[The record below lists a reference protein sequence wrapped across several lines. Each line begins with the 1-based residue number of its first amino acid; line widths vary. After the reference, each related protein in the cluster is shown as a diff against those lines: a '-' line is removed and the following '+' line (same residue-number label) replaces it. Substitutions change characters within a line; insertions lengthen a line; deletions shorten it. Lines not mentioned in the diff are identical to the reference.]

1 MKNVAEV
8 NSEDILTE
16 LNNLEYNDEDL
27 KLLDDEDIRPIN
39 NSSNDD
45 LSDFYMDYKEEP
57 KEQPKIDAYTEKEIV
72 SNPAPVGVK
81 PVEKKVEEK
90 TVESKN
96 SSVDDYLNRTTPQP
110 NIKNEKKETINNPLI
125 NRANEQAYYNK
136 PASQPTYKNQG
147 TTENDLGQLLDK
159 VSNNVKGASEIFN
172 RNNAIRKRIEEK
184 YNELVRLQEQHE
196 QNKKNDYAEINSYKE
211 EVYTKLQQKK
221 ADIEKDLTDLRVNQE
236 KFDKE
241 KKTFEDYK
249 NSSLASLKALEK
261 ELKDS
266 YDSRNRNIEQ
276 VEIGLVKRKEQLDI
290 ERSNLAQERAKIE
303 EERKEL
309 ATRLVQFNKLVDDF
323 TNGMNNFE

>member
-8 NSEDILTE
+8 NSDDILTE
-16 LNNLEYNDEDL
+16 LNNLEYNEEDL

-57 KEQPKIDAYTEKEIV
+57 KEQPKVDAYTEKEVV
-72 SNPAPVGVK
+72 SKPIPQPVM
-81 PVEKKVEEK
+81 PQEPKKVEEK
-90 TVESKN
+90 VVDNKN
-96 SSVDDYLNRTTPQP
+96 SSVDDYLNRTGTNVLPKQ
-110 NIKNEKKETINNPLI
+110 EVKEAPNNPLI
-125 NRANEQAYYNK
+125 NKVSEPTYYNPSQI
-136 PASQPTYKNQG
+136 PAKQAT
-147 TTENDLGQLLDK
+147 TTESDLGQLLDK

-172 RNNAIRKRIEEK
+172 RNNVIKKRIEEK
-184 YNELVRLQEQHE
+184 YNELVKMQEQHE
-196 QNKKNDYAEINSYKE
+196 RNKKNDYAEINSYKE

-221 ADIEKDLTDLRVNQE
+221 ADIEKDLTDLRNGQDSLE
-236 KFDKE
+236 KE
-241 KKTFEDYK
+241 KKKFEDYK

-290 ERSNLAQERAKIE
+290 ERNNIAKERSKIE
-303 EERKEL
+303 ADKKEL
-309 ATRLVQFNKLVDDF
+309 AERLVQFNKLVDDF
-323 TNGMNNFE
+323 TSGVNNFE

>member
-8 NSEDILTE
+8 NSDDILTE

-45 LSDFYMDYKEEP
+45 LSDFYMDYNEKE
-57 KEQPKIDAYTEKEIV
+57 KEQPKVDVYTEKEV
-72 SNPAPVGVK
+72 VKYEPVVNQQ
-81 PVEKKVEEK
+81 PELKKEEK
-90 TVESKN
+90 IVENKN
-96 SSVDDYLNRTTPQP
+96 SSVDDYLNRIAP
-110 NIKNEKKETINNPLI
+110 NQAKVEKKETTNNPLV
-125 NRANEQAYYNK
+125 NKTVEPVYYNK
-136 PASQPTYKNQG
+136 PVQVAPKPQKQITN
-147 TTENDLGQLLDK
+147 ENDLGQLLDK

-172 RNNAIRKRIEEK
+172 RNNIIKKRIEEK

-196 QNKKNDYAEINSYKE
+196 RNKKNDYAEINSYKE
-211 EVYTKLQQKK
+211 EVYNKLQQKK
-221 ADIEKDLTDLRVNQE
+221 ADIEKDLTDLRTSQE

-241 KKTFEDYK
+241 KKNFEDYK
-249 NSSLASLKALEK
+249 NTSLASLKALEK

-290 ERSNLAQERAKIE
+290 ERSNLSKERAKLE
-303 EERKEL
+303 DEKKEL
-309 ATRLVQFNKLVDDF
+309 AERIVQFNRLVDDF
-323 TNGMNNFE
+323 TSGMNNFE